1 MKFGERIETV
11 IAELDEKGR
20 GIGSFSGK
28 DVIVPLALPG
38 ETAVGEFAGKDKGRL
53 KLSNIIINKTSPDR
67 AEPPCPY
74 FGKCGGCALQHLK
87 PSAQSTFKKSL
98 IERAFKETLLE
109 IPAMAANGAGG
120 GWPGSGAPDLSHVA
134 LAKWEAGSVAPPP
147 SANSYGGASRG
158 ESRDRTRQDDPA
170 AGPGRLVEAPKS
182 LHYRNRMDFVFGP
195 HGELGLKEAGRWDS
209 HVNLESCLLVSK
221 EADECRNRVA
231 AWARATGLPFW
242 DNRKYRGYFRY
253 LVLREGRRTGERM
266 ATLVTAAG
274 ELPDSARASLVE
286 TLAPLCTTIY
296 HGINPKVTDLSL
308 SEELHLLHGAPRLHE
323 KVGGVTYAIHPNS
336 FFQTNT
342 EMAEKLLEHVRGLV
356 LAGPHAKVL
365 DLYCGSGFFSLG
377 LARDADETLGIELDA
392 FAIKSAQENAELNDI
407 RNARFRAE
415 PAETL
420 SWGVEKP
427 DVTIID
433 PPRSG
438 LHPKVRNALKAG
450 KPPRIIYV
458 SCNPKALAF
467 DLKELL
473 QHYDIASI
481 RAFDLFPQTAHV
493 ETVVELRLREPK
505 ASL

>member
-1 MKFGERIETV
+1 
-11 IAELDEKGR
+11 
-20 GIGSFSGK
+20 
-28 DVIVPLALPG
+28 
-38 ETAVGEFAGKDKGRL
+38 
-53 KLSNIIINKTSPDR
+53 
-67 AEPPCPY
+67 
-74 FGKCGGCALQHLK
+74 
-87 PSAQSTFKKSL
+87 
-98 IERAFKETLLE
+98 
-109 IPAMAANGAGG
+109 
-120 GWPGSGAPDLSHVA
+120 VA
-134 LAKWEAGSVAPPP
+134 
-147 SANSYGGASRG
+147 
-158 ESRDRTRQDDPA
+158 A
-170 AGPGRLVEAPKS
+170 AGPGRLIEAPKK

-195 HGELGLKEAGRWDS
+195 QGELGLKEAGRWDS
-209 HVNLESCLLVSK
+209 HVNLESCLLVSN
-221 EADECRNRVA
+221 EVDECRNRVA
-231 AWARATGLPFW
+231 TWARATGLPFW

-274 ELPDSARASLVE
+274 ELPESARASLVE

-296 HGINPKVTDLSL
+296 HGINPKVTDLSI
-308 SEELHLLHGAPRLHE
+308 SEELRLLHGLPRLHE
-323 KVGGVTYAIHPNS
+323 QVGDVKYAIHPNS

-342 EMAEKLLEHVRGLV
+342 EMAERLLEHVRSLV
-356 LAGPHAKVL
+356 LAGPHQKVL

-392 FAIKSAQENAELNDI
+392 FAIKSAQENADLNGI
-407 RNARFRAE
+407 KNARFRAE

-473 QHYDIASI
+473 REYDLVSL

-493 ETVVELRLREPK
+493 ETVVELKLK
-505 ASL
+505 SQL